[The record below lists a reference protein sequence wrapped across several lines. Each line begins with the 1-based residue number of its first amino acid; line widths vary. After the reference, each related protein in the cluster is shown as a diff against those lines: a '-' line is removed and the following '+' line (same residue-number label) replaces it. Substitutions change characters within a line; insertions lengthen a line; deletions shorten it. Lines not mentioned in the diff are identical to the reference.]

1 MNYNYFRALNYQK
14 EKKSILVVKRKKKDD
29 QIECLK
35 KKVRSDRESYV
46 VTGLILK
53 FQLYHVNEPTIQL
66 LE

>member
-14 EKKSILVVKRKKKDD
+14 EKKKYIGSEKKKKRWSNRVL
-29 QIECLK
+29 Q

-46 VTGLILK
+46 VIGLILK
-53 FQLYHVNEPTIQL
+53 FQLYHVNEPTIEL